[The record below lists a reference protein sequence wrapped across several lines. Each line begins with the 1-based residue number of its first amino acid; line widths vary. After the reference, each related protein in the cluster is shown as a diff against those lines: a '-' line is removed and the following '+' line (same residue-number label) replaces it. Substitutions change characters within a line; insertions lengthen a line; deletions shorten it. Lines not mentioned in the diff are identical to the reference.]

1 MYKHLLERYEQ
12 NLKNAKQDFQHEH
25 LTKQWNELQE
35 KRAALV
41 GPVNALTAELQNGV
55 QKFLNVEQLARGAVP
70 PASTPVRQL
79 NQRVMYGLVTFGALL
94 MLGLF
99 SRMAALGAATMLV
112 SFYLAMPPWPG
123 VPPAPG
129 PEHSLIIDKNLV
141 EALACLALAATPS
154 GRWIGLDS
162 LVRRY
167 LFRRTTE

>member
-1 MYKHLLERYEQ
+1 MSRLRAVVRREFLERVRSKIF
-12 NLKNAKQDFQHEH
+12 LIGTF
-25 LTKQWNELQE
+25 
-35 KRAALV
+35 V
-41 GPVNALTAELQNGV
+41 GP
-55 QKFLNVEQLARGAVP
+55 
-70 PASTPVRQL
+70 
-79 NQRVMYGLVTFGALL
+79 LL

-99 SRMAALGAATMLV
+99 SRAAALGAATMLF

-154 GRWIGLDS
+154 GRWVGLDS